1 MCLWGVLQCG
11 DTARAKVDQSRPGR
25 LVPDSKPTVS
35 GAELRKATGGEIAE
49 LRKLEAWF
57 GSSLMCLHA
66 VGVHAPTLVKA
77 PAFFRTPQ
85 LLNAILDQLEAILGK
100 RSPPTLPSLSD
111 KYSFFLWER

>member
-77 PAFFRTPQ
+77 PAFFPDPSAPQ
-85 LLNAILDQLEAILGK
+85 RDLG
-100 RSPPTLPSLSD
+100 STGGHPWQALPAYSAFTL
-111 KYSFFLWER
+111 R